1 MRKTLSLVAVIAAA
15 IFATSLFADSVVEE
29 IIARVNDDIITRAEL
44 QRNKQ
49 QLLDEA
55 KQKGATLTDAQM
67 AEREKDVLRDLIDQ
81 QLLIQKAK
89 DLGITGDAEV
99 VKRLDQI
106 RQDMKL
112 NSMEEL
118 EQAATQ
124 QGMNFEDF
132 KQGIRNSII
141 TQQVISREVGSHISI
156 PPDEIAKFYELN
168 KKEFEGPEQVQ
179 IAELLIAPAKDE
191 KGNPKEDQASLDAAK
206 AKAES
211 VLAEIKKGMK
221 FSDAAQKY
229 SDGPTA
235 QQGGDLGLFKRGTLS
250 KDLEDVTFNMKAGET
265 SNVIRTKQGFVILK
279 VIEHQSAGI
288 PPMKEVEPQI
298 QEAIYLEKLQP
309 ALRAYLT
316 KLREDSYIDIKAGF
330 VDTGASPNQTKPIMT
345 ASSTATD
352 DAAKAKKKKKKF
364 VVF

>member
-1 MRKTLSLVAVIAAA
+1 MRKTLSLVAIIAAA

-55 KQKGATLTDAQM
+55 KQKGAALTDAQM
-67 AEREKDVLRDLIDQ
+67 AEHEKDMLRDLIDQ

-118 EQAATQ
+118 EQAAAA
-124 QGMNFEDF
+124 QGTNFEDF

-141 TQQVISREVGSHISI
+141 TQQVISREVGSHVSI
-156 PPDEIAKFYELN
+156 PPDEIQKFYELN

-179 IAELLIAPAKDE
+179 IAELLISPAKDD

-211 VLAEIKKGMK
+211 VLKEIKGGMK
-221 FSDAAQKY
+221 FSEAATKY

-250 KDLEDVTFNMKAGET
+250 KDLEELTFNMKPGEN
-265 SNVIRTKQGFVILK
+265 SDVIHTKQGFVILK
-279 VIEHQSAGI
+279 VIQHQTAGI
-288 PPMKEVEPQI
+288 PPEKEVEPQI
-298 QEAIYLEKLQP
+298 QEAIYLQKLQP
-309 ALRAYLT
+309 ALREYLT
-316 KLREDSYIDIKAGF
+316 KLREESYIDIKAGF
-330 VDTGASPNQTKPIMT
+330 VDTGASPNQTKPIVTT
-345 ASSTATD
+345 ASADNDTE
-352 DAAKAKKKKKKF
+352 KVKKKKKKF

>member
-1 MRKTLSLVAVIAAA
+1 MRKTLFLVAIIAVA

-118 EQAATQ
+118 EQAAQQ

-168 KKEFEGPEQVQ
+168 KKQFEGPEQVQ

-211 VLAEIKKGMK
+211 VLTEIKKGMK
-221 FSDAAQKY
+221 FADAAAKY

-235 QQGGDLGLFKRGTLS
+235 AQGGDLGLFKRGTLS

>member
-1 MRKTLSLVAVIAAA
+1 MRKTLSLVAIVATA
-15 IFATSLFADSVVEE
+15 ILATSMFADSVVEE

-44 QRNKQ
+44 QRNRQ
-49 QLLDEA
+49 QLQEEA
-55 KQKGATLTDAQM
+55 KQKGAPVSEAQM
-67 AEREKDVLRDLIDQ
+67 AEREKDLLRDLIDQ

-89 DLGITGDAEV
+89 ELGITGDAEV

-168 KKEFEGPEQVQ
+168 KQQFEGPEQVQ
-179 IAELLIAPAKDE
+179 IAELLVAPAKDE

-206 AKAES
+206 AKADS
-211 VLAEIKKGMK
+211 ALAEIKKGMK
-221 FSDAAQKY
+221 FSEAVTKY

-250 KDLEDVTFNMKAGET
+250 KDLEDVTFNMKPGDT
-265 SNVIRTKQGFVILK
+265 SDVIRTKQGFVILK
-279 VIEHQSAGI
+279 VIQHQSAGV

-298 QEAIYLEKLQP
+298 QEAIYLQKLQP

-316 KLREDSYIDIKAGF
+316 KLREESYIDLKAGF
-330 VDTGASPNQTKPIMT
+330 VDTGASPNQTKPVITT
-345 ASSTATD
+345 ASTAESE
-352 DAAKAKKKKKKF
+352 KPKKKKKKLG
-364 VVF
+364 VF

>member
-1 MRKTLSLVAVIAAA
+1 MRKVLSLTAVFVLA
-15 IFATSLFADSVVEE
+15 IFATTLFADSVVDE

-44 QRNKQ
+44 ARNRQ
-49 QLLDEA
+49 QLMDEA
-55 KQKGATLTDAQM
+55 KQKNEVVTP
-67 AEREKDVLRDLIDQ
+67 EREKDLLRDLIDQ

-89 DLGITGDAEV
+89 DLGITGDTEV

-118 EQAATQ
+118 EAAAAQ

-132 KQGIRNSII
+132 KQGIRNGII

-179 IAELLIAPAKDE
+179 IAELLVAPAKDE

-211 VLAEIKKGMK
+211 VLAEIKKGLK
-221 FSDAAQKY
+221 FSEAAAKY

-250 KDLEDVTFNMKAGET
+250 KDLEDVTFNMKPGAT
-265 SNVIRTKQGFVILK
+265 SDVIRTKQGFVILK
-279 VIEHQSAGI
+279 VILHQSAGV
-288 PPMKEVEPQI
+288 PPMKEMEPQI

-316 KLREDSYIDIKAGF
+316 KLREESYIDIKAGF
-330 VDTGASPNQTKPIMT
+330 MDSGASPNQTKPIIT
-345 ASSTATD
+345 AASTAPESD
-352 DAAKAKKKKKKF
+352 KAKKKKKKF

>member
-1 MRKTLSLVAVIAAA
+1 MRKTLSLAAVFVVA
-15 IFATSLFADSVVEE
+15 IFATALFADSVVEE

-44 QRNKQ
+44 ARNRQ
-49 QLLDEA
+49 QLQDEA
-55 KQKGATLTDAQM
+55 KQKGAPLSNEQM
-67 AEREKDVLRDLIDQ
+67 AAREKDLLRDLIDQ

-89 DLGITGDAEV
+89 DLGITGDTEV

-132 KQGIRNSII
+132 KQGIRNGII

-191 KGNPKEDQASLDAAK
+191 KGNPKEDQVSLDAAK
-206 AKAES
+206 AKADS

-221 FSDAAQKY
+221 FSEAAAKY

-250 KDLEDVTFNMKAGET
+250 KDLEDVTFNLKPGDT
-265 SNVIRTKQGFVILK
+265 SDVIRTKQGFVILK
-279 VIEHQSAGI
+279 VILHQSAGV

-316 KLREDSYIDIKAGF
+316 KLREESYIDIKAGF
-330 VDTGASPNQTKPIMT
+330 MDSGASPNQTKPIMT
-345 ASSTATD
+345 AASSAPETD
-352 DAAKAKKKKKKF
+352 KARKKKKKF

>member
-1 MRKTLSLVAVIAAA
+1 MRKILPLAAVCALA
-15 IFATSLFADSVVEE
+15 IFATTLFADSVVEE

-44 QRNKQ
+44 TRNRQ
-49 QLLDEA
+49 QLEDEA
-55 KQKGATLTDAQM
+55 KQKNQVVTPDR
-67 AEREKDVLRDLIDQ
+67 ERDLLRDLIDQ

-89 DLGITGDAEV
+89 ELGITGDTEV

-118 EQAATQ
+118 EQAAAQ
-124 QGMNFEDF
+124 QGTNFEDF

-141 TQQVISREVGSHISI
+141 TQQVISREVGSHVSI
-156 PPDEIAKFYELN
+156 PPDEVAKFYELN

-179 IAELLIAPAKDE
+179 IAELLVAPPKDE

-206 AKAES
+206 AKADS
-211 VLAEIKKGMK
+211 ALAEIKKGLK
-221 FSDAAQKY
+221 FSDAAAKY

-250 KDLEDVTFNMKAGET
+250 KDLEDLTFNMKAGDT
-265 SNVIRTKQGFVILK
+265 SDVIRTKQGFVILK
-279 VIEHQSAGI
+279 VIQHQSAGV

-316 KLREDSYIDIKAGF
+316 KLREESYIDIKAGF
-330 VDTGASPNQTKPIMT
+330 VDSGASPNQTKPIIT
-345 ASSTATD
+345 AAATAPESD
-352 DAAKAKKKKKKF
+352 KAKQQKKKKKF
-364 VVF
+364 FVF

>member
-1 MRKTLSLVAVIAAA
+1 MRKTLSLVAVIAVA

-55 KQKGATLTDAQM
+55 KQKGVSLNETQVADK
-67 AEREKDVLRDLIDQ
+67 EKDLLRDLIDQ

-118 EQAATQ
+118 EQAAAQ

-179 IAELLIAPAKDE
+179 IAEILIAPAKDD
-191 KGNPKEDQASLDAAK
+191 KGVAKEDQASLDAAK
-206 AKAES
+206 AKADS
-211 VLAEIKKGMK
+211 VLAEIKKGTK
-221 FSDAAQKY
+221 FSDAAAKY

-250 KDLEDVTFNMKAGET
+250 KDLEDVTFNMKPGET
-265 SNVIRTKQGFVILK
+265 SDVIRTKQGFVILK
-279 VIEHQSAGI
+279 VIEPQSAGI

>member
-1 MRKTLSLVAVIAAA
+1 MRKVTTLLAVILLS
-15 IFATSLFADSVVEE
+15 IFATSLLADSVVEE

-44 QRNKQ
+44 ARNRQ
-49 QLLDEA
+49 QLEEEA
-55 KQKGATLTDAQM
+55 KQKNETLTPD
-67 AEREKDVLRDLIDQ
+67 REKDLLRDLIDQ

-118 EQAATQ
+118 EQAAAA
-124 QGMNFEDF
+124 QGTNFEDF

-156 PPDEIAKFYELN
+156 PPDEIQKFYELN

-179 IAELLIAPAKDE
+179 IAELLISPAKDE

-206 AKAES
+206 AKADS
-211 VLAEIKKGMK
+211 VLSEIKKGMK
-221 FSDAAQKY
+221 FSDAAIKY

-235 QQGGDLGLFKRGTLS
+235 QQGGDLGFFKRGTLS
-250 KDLEDVTFNMKAGET
+250 KELENVTFNMKPGDT
-265 SNVIRTKQGFVILK
+265 SDVIRTKQGFVILK

-298 QEAIYLEKLQP
+298 QEAIYMEKLQP

-316 KLREDSYIDIKAGF
+316 KLREQSYIDIKAGL
-330 VDTGASPNQTKPIMT
+330 VDTGASHNQTKPIMT
-345 ASSTATD
+345 AAS
-352 DAAKAKKKKKKF
+352 AAREPDKPKKRKKKLG
-364 VVF
+364 VF

>member
-44 QRNKQ
+44 ARNRQ

-55 KQKGATLTDAQM
+55 KQKGVSPTDAQM
-67 AEREKDVLRDLIDQ
+67 AEREKDLLRDLIDQ

-89 DLGITGDAEV
+89 ELGITGDAEV

-118 EQAATQ
+118 EQAAQQ
-124 QGMNFEDF
+124 QGTNFEAF
-132 KQGIRNSII
+132 KQGIRNGII
-141 TQQVISREVGSHISI
+141 TQQVISHEVGSHISI

-179 IAELLIAPAKDE
+179 IAELLISPAKDE

-221 FSDAAQKY
+221 FSDAAVKY

-250 KDLEDVTFNMKAGET
+250 KDLEDVTFNMKPGDT
-265 SNVIRTKQGFVILK
+265 SDVIHTKQGFVILK
-279 VIEHQSAGI
+279 VIQHQSAGV

-298 QEAIYLEKLQP
+298 QEAIYMEKLQP

-316 KLREDSYIDIKAGF
+316 KLREESYIDIKAGF
-330 VDTGASPNQTKPIMT
+330 VDTGASPNQTKPVMT
-345 ASSTATD
+345 AATSAPETD
-352 DAAKAKKKKKKF
+352 KAKKR
-364 VVF
+364 

>member
-1 MRKTLSLVAVIAAA
+1 MRKTLSLAAVFVVA
-15 IFATSLFADSVVEE
+15 IFATVLFADSVVEE

-44 QRNKQ
+44 ARNRQ
-49 QLLDEA
+49 QLQDEA
-55 KQKGATLTDAQM
+55 KQKGAPLSNEQM
-67 AEREKDVLRDLIDQ
+67 AAREKDLLRDLIDQ

-89 DLGITGDAEV
+89 DLGITGDTEV

-132 KQGIRNSII
+132 KQGIRNGII

-191 KGNPKEDQASLDAAK
+191 KGNPKEDQVSLDAAK
-206 AKAES
+206 AKADS

-221 FSDAAQKY
+221 FSEAAAKY

-250 KDLEDVTFNMKAGET
+250 KDLEDVTFNLKPGDT
-265 SNVIRTKQGFVILK
+265 SDVIRTKQGFVILK
-279 VIEHQSAGI
+279 VILHQSAGV

-316 KLREDSYIDIKAGF
+316 KLREESYIDIKAGF
-330 VDTGASPNQTKPIMT
+330 MDSGASPNQTKPVMT
-345 ASSTATD
+345 AATSAPETD
-352 DAAKAKKKKKKF
+352 KAKKKKKKF

>member
-1 MRKTLSLVAVIAAA
+1 MRKILSLAAVITLA
-15 IFATSLFADSVVEE
+15 IFATTLFADSVVEE

-44 QRNKQ
+44 ARNRQ
-49 QLLDEA
+49 QLEDEA
-55 KQKGATLTDAQM
+55 KQKNQVVTPD
-67 AEREKDVLRDLIDQ
+67 REKDLLRDLIDQ

-89 DLGITGDAEV
+89 ELGITGDTEV

-112 NSMEEL
+112 NSMDEL
-118 EQAATQ
+118 EQAAAR

-132 KQGIRNSII
+132 KQGIRNGII

-211 VLAEIKKGMK
+211 ALAEIKKGTK
-221 FSDAAQKY
+221 FSEAAMKY

-250 KDLEDVTFNMKAGET
+250 KELEDLTFNMKPGDT
-265 SNVIRTKQGFVILK
+265 SDVIRTKQGFVILK
-279 VIEHQSAGI
+279 VIQHQSAGVPAI
-288 PPMKEVEPQI
+288 KEVEPQI

-316 KLREDSYIDIKAGF
+316 KLREESYIDIKAGF
-330 VDTGASPNQTKPIMT
+330 TDTGASPNQTKPIIT
-345 ASSTATD
+345 AESTAPEAD
-352 DAAKAKKKKKKF
+352 KAKKKKKKF

>member
-44 QRNKQ
+44 TRNRQ
-49 QLLDEA
+49 QLQEEA
-55 KQKGATLTDAQM
+55 KQKGAAPTEAQM
-67 AEREKDVLRDLIDQ
+67 AEREKDLLRDLIDQ

-89 DLGITGDAEV
+89 ELGITGDAEV

-112 NSMEEL
+112 GSMEEL
-118 EQAATQ
+118 EQAAQQ
-124 QGMNFEDF
+124 QGTNFEDF

-141 TQQVISREVGSHISI
+141 TQQVISREVGSHITI

-179 IAELLIAPAKDE
+179 IAELLVSPAKDE

-221 FSDAAQKY
+221 FSDAAAKY

-250 KDLEDVTFNMKAGET
+250 KDLEELTFNMKPGEN
-265 SNVIRTKQGFVILK
+265 SDVIRTKQGFVILK
-279 VIEHQSAGI
+279 VIQHQTAGI
-288 PPMKEVEPQI
+288 PPEKEVEPQI
-298 QEAIYLEKLQP
+298 QEAIYLQKLQP

-316 KLREDSYIDIKAGF
+316 KLREESYIDIKAGF
-330 VDTGASPNQTKPIMT
+330 VDSGASPNQTKPIVTT
-345 ASSTATD
+345 ASADNDTEKA
-352 DAAKAKKKKKKF
+352 AKKKRKKF

>member
-1 MRKTLSLVAVIAAA
+1 MRKVLSLTAVFVLA
-15 IFATSLFADSVVEE
+15 IFATALFADSVVDE

-44 QRNKQ
+44 ARNRQ
-49 QLLDEA
+49 QLMDEA
-55 KQKGATLTDAQM
+55 KQKNEVVTP
-67 AEREKDVLRDLIDQ
+67 EREKDLLRDLIDQ

-89 DLGITGDAEV
+89 DLGITGDTEV

-118 EQAATQ
+118 EAAAAQ

-132 KQGIRNSII
+132 KQGIRNGII

-179 IAELLIAPAKDE
+179 IAELLVAPAKDE

-211 VLAEIKKGMK
+211 VLAEIKKGLK
-221 FSDAAQKY
+221 FSEAAAKY

-250 KDLEDVTFNMKAGET
+250 KDLEDVTFNMKPGAT
-265 SNVIRTKQGFVILK
+265 SDVIRTKQGFVILK
-279 VIEHQSAGI
+279 VILHQSAGV
-288 PPMKEVEPQI
+288 PPMKEMEPQI

-316 KLREDSYIDIKAGF
+316 KLREESYIDIKAGF
-330 VDTGASPNQTKPIMT
+330 MDSGASPNQTKPIIT
-345 ASSTATD
+345 AASTAPESD
-352 DAAKAKKKKKKF
+352 KAKKKKKKF

>member
-1 MRKTLSLVAVIAAA
+1 MRKFTTLFAVIIAAV
-15 IFATSLFADSVVEE
+15 FATSLLADSVVEE

-44 QRNKQ
+44 TRNRQ
-49 QLLDEA
+49 QLEDEA
-55 KQKGATLTDAQM
+55 KQKNETLTLD
-67 AEREKDVLRDLIDQ
+67 REKDLLRDLIDQ

-89 DLGITGDAEV
+89 ELGITGDAEV

-118 EQAATQ
+118 EQAAAQ
-124 QGMNFEDF
+124 QGTNFEDF
-132 KQGIRNSII
+132 KQGIRNSIV

-156 PPDEIAKFYELN
+156 PPDEIQKFYELN

-211 VLAEIKKGMK
+211 VLKEIKGGMK
-221 FSDAAQKY
+221 FSDAATKY

-250 KDLEDVTFNMKAGET
+250 KELEDITFNMKAGDT
-265 SNVIRTKQGFVILK
+265 SDVIRTKQGFVILK
-279 VIEHQSAGI
+279 VIQHQTAGI
-288 PPMKEVEPQI
+288 PPEKEVEPQI
-298 QEAIYLEKLQP
+298 QEAIYLQKLQP
-309 ALRAYLT
+309 ALRDYLT
-316 KLREDSYIDIKAGF
+316 KLREESYIDIKQGF
-330 VDTGASPNQTKPIMT
+330 VDTGASPNQTKPIIT
-345 ASSTATD
+345 AASTGPDSDKTP
-352 DAAKAKKKKKKF
+352 KKKRKKF

>member
-1 MRKTLSLVAVIAAA
+1 MRKSLSLAAVIAVA
-15 IFATSLFADSVVEE
+15 IFATTLFADSVVEE

-44 QRNKQ
+44 QRNRQ
-49 QLLDEA
+49 QLQDEA
-55 KQKGATLTDAQM
+55 KQKGAPLTEAQM
-67 AEREKDVLRDLIDQ
+67 ADREKDLLRDLIDQ

-89 DLGITGDAEV
+89 ELGITGDAEV

-112 NSMEEL
+112 NSMEEV
-118 EQAATQ
+118 EQAASQ

-132 KQGIRNSII
+132 KQGIRNGII

-179 IAELLIAPAKDE
+179 IAELLIAPAKDD
-191 KGNPKEDQASLDAAK
+191 KGNPKEDLASLDAAK

-211 VLAEIKKGMK
+211 VLLEIKKGLK
-221 FSDAAQKY
+221 FSEAAAKY

-235 QQGGDLGLFKRGTLS
+235 QTGGDLGLFKRGTLS
-250 KDLEDVTFNMKAGET
+250 KELEGVTFNLKPGDT
-265 SNVIRTKQGFVILK
+265 SDVIRTKQGFVILR
-279 VIEHQSAGI
+279 VIAHQSAGI

-316 KLREDSYIDIKAGF
+316 KLREESYIDIKAGF
-330 VDTGASPNQTKPIMT
+330 MDTGASPNQTKPIMT
-345 ASSTATD
+345 AASTAPESD
-352 DAAKAKKKKKKF
+352 KAKKKKKKF

>member
-1 MRKTLSLVAVIAAA
+1 
-15 IFATSLFADSVVEE
+15 VVDE

-44 QRNKQ
+44 ARNRQ
-49 QLLDEA
+49 QLMDEA
-55 KQKGATLTDAQM
+55 KQKNEVVTP
-67 AEREKDVLRDLIDQ
+67 EREKDLLRDLIDQ

-89 DLGITGDAEV
+89 DLGITGDTEV

-118 EQAATQ
+118 EAAAAQ

-132 KQGIRNSII
+132 KQGIRNGII

-179 IAELLIAPAKDE
+179 IAELLVAPAKDE

-211 VLAEIKKGMK
+211 VLAEIKKGLK
-221 FSDAAQKY
+221 FSEAAAKY

-250 KDLEDVTFNMKAGET
+250 KDLEDVTFNMKPGAT
-265 SNVIRTKQGFVILK
+265 SDVIRTKQGFVILK
-279 VIEHQSAGI
+279 VILHQSAGV
-288 PPMKEVEPQI
+288 PPMKEMEPQI

-316 KLREDSYIDIKAGF
+316 KLREESYIDIKAGF
-330 VDTGASPNQTKPIMT
+330 MDSGASPNQTKPIIT
-345 ASSTATD
+345 AASTAPESD
-352 DAAKAKKKKKKF
+352 KAKKKKKKF

>member
-1 MRKTLSLVAVIAAA
+1 MRKVTTLLAA
-15 IFATSLFADSVVEE
+15 ILLAVFATSLLADSVVEE

-44 QRNKQ
+44 ARNRQ
-49 QLLDEA
+49 QLEEEA
-55 KQKGATLTDAQM
+55 KQKSETLTPD
-67 AEREKDVLRDLIDQ
+67 REKDLLRDLIDQ

-89 DLGITGDAEV
+89 ELGITGDAEV

-118 EQAATQ
+118 EQAATA
-124 QGMNFEDF
+124 QGTNFEDF
-132 KQGIRNSII
+132 KQGIRNGII

-156 PPDEIAKFYELN
+156 PPDEIQKFYELN

-179 IAELLIAPAKDE
+179 IAELLISPAKDE

-211 VLAEIKKGMK
+211 VLKEIKGGMK
-221 FSDAAQKY
+221 FSEAATKY

-250 KDLEDVTFNMKAGET
+250 KELEDITFNMKPGET

-279 VIEHQSAGI
+279 VVQHQSAGI
-288 PPMKEVEPQI
+288 PPEKEVEPQI
-298 QEAIYLEKLQP
+298 QEAIYMQKLQP
-309 ALRAYLT
+309 ALRQYLT
-316 KLREDSYIDIKAGF
+316 KLREESYIDIKASF
-330 VDTGASPNQTKPIMT
+330 QDTGASPNQTKPVFT
-345 ASSTATD
+345 AESTNP
-352 DAAKAKKKKKKF
+352 DAERAKKKKKKF

>member
-1 MRKTLSLVAVIAAA
+1 MRKILALAAVILTA

-44 QRNKQ
+44 ARNRQ
-49 QLLDEA
+49 QLEDEA
-55 KQKGATLTDAQM
+55 KQKNQVVTPD
-67 AEREKDVLRDLIDQ
+67 REKDLLRDLIDQ

-89 DLGITGDAEV
+89 ELGITGDTEV

-118 EQAATQ
+118 EQAAAQ

-132 KQGIRNSII
+132 KQGIRNGII

-179 IAELLIAPAKDE
+179 IAELLIAPAKDD

-221 FSDAAQKY
+221 FSEAAAKY

-250 KDLEDVTFNMKAGET
+250 KDLEDLTFNMKPGET
-265 SNVIRTKQGFVILK
+265 SNVIHTKQGFVILK
-279 VIEHQSAGI
+279 VILHQSAGV
-288 PPMKEVEPQI
+288 PPIKEVEPQI

-309 ALRAYLT
+309 ALRQYLT
-316 KLREDSYIDIKAGF
+316 KLREESYIDIKAGF
-330 VDTGASPNQTKPIMT
+330 TDTGASPNQTKPIMT
-345 ASSTATD
+345 AASTAPEGD
-352 DAAKAKKKKKKF
+352 KAKQKKKKKF

>member
-1 MRKTLSLVAVIAAA
+1 MRKVTTLLAAVLLAV
-15 IFATSLFADSVVEE
+15 FATSLFADSVVEE

-49 QLLDEA
+49 QLQDEA
-55 KQKGATLTDAQM
+55 KQKGAPVSDAQM
-67 AEREKDVLRDLIDQ
+67 AEREKDLLRDLIDQ

-106 RQDMKL
+106 PHDMKL

-118 EQAATQ
+118 EQAAAQ

-141 TQQVISREVGSHISI
+141 TQQVISREVGSHISL

-179 IAELLIAPAKDE
+179 IAELLIAAAKDE
-191 KGNPKEDQASLDAAK
+191 KGNPKEDQVSLDAAK

-221 FSDAAQKY
+221 FSDAAAKY

-265 SNVIRTKQGFVILK
+265 SNVIRTKQGFVILR

-298 QEAIYLEKLQP
+298 QEAIYLQKLQP
-309 ALRAYLT
+309 ALRTYLT

-330 VDTGASPNQTKPIMT
+330 ADTGASPNQTKPIMT
-345 ASSTATD
+345 TASTANDTD
-352 DAAKAKKKKKKF
+352 KPKKKKK
-364 VVF
+364 

>member
-44 QRNKQ
+44 ARNRQ

-55 KQKGATLTDAQM
+55 KQKGVSPTDAQM
-67 AEREKDVLRDLIDQ
+67 AEREKDLLRDLIDQ

-89 DLGITGDAEV
+89 ELGITGDAEV

-118 EQAATQ
+118 EQAAQQ
-124 QGMNFEDF
+124 QGTNFEDF
-132 KQGIRNSII
+132 KQGIRNGII
-141 TQQVISREVGSHISI
+141 TQQVISREVGSHVSI
-156 PPDEIAKFYELN
+156 PPDEITKFYELN

-179 IAELLIAPAKDE
+179 IAEILIAPAKDE
-191 KGNPKEDQASLDAAK
+191 KGTPKEDQASLDAAK

-211 VLAEIKKGMK
+211 VLAEIKKGTK
-221 FSDAAQKY
+221 FSEAATKY

-250 KDLEDVTFNMKAGET
+250 KDLEDVTFNMKAGDT
-265 SNVIRTKQGFVILK
+265 SDVIRTKQGFVILK

-298 QEAIYLEKLQP
+298 QEAIYMEKLQP

-316 KLREDSYIDIKAGF
+316 KLREQSYIDIKAGF

-345 ASSTATD
+345 AASAGPESD
-352 DAAKAKKKKKKF
+352 KPKKRKKKLG
-364 VVF
+364 VF

>member
-29 IIARVNDDIITRAEL
+29 IIARVNDGIITRAEL
-44 QRNKQ
+44 QRNRQ
-49 QLLDEA
+49 QLQDEA
-55 KQKGATLTDAQM
+55 KQKGVQVTDAQM
-67 AEREKDVLRDLIDQ
+67 ADREKDLLRDLIDQ

-89 DLGITGDAEV
+89 ELGITGDAEV

-118 EQAATQ
+118 EQAAAA
-124 QGMNFEDF
+124 QGTNFEDF

-141 TQQVISREVGSHISI
+141 TQQVISREIGSHISI
-156 PPDEIAKFYELN
+156 PPDEIQKFYELN

-179 IAELLIAPAKDE
+179 IAELLISPAKDE

-206 AKAES
+206 AKADS
-211 VLAEIKKGMK
+211 VLKEIKGGMK
-221 FSDAAQKY
+221 FSEAAIKY

-250 KDLEDVTFNMKAGET
+250 KELEDVTFNMKVGDT
-265 SNVIRTKQGFVILK
+265 SDVIRTKQGFVILK
-279 VIEHQSAGI
+279 VIQHQSAGI
-288 PPMKEVEPQI
+288 PPEKEVEPQI
-298 QEAIYLEKLQP
+298 QEAIYLQKLQP
-309 ALRAYLT
+309 ALREYLT
-316 KLREDSYIDIKAGF
+316 KLREESYIDIRAGF

-345 ASSTATD
+345 TASAD
-352 DAAKAKKKKKKF
+352 NDAEKVKKKRKKF

>member
-1 MRKTLSLVAVIAAA
+1 MRKTLSLVAVIATA

-44 QRNKQ
+44 QRNRQ
-49 QLLDEA
+49 QIQEEA
-55 KQKGATLTDAQM
+55 RQKGTPLTEAQM
-67 AEREKDVLRDLIDQ
+67 AEREKDLLRDLIDQ

-89 DLGITGDAEV
+89 ELGITGDAEV

-112 NSMEEL
+112 NSMEDL
-118 EQAATQ
+118 EQAAQQ

-132 KQGIRNSII
+132 KQGIRNGII

-179 IAELLIAPAKDE
+179 IAELLIAPPKDE
-191 KGNPKEDQASLDAAK
+191 KGNLKEDQASLDAAK

-211 VLAEIKKGMK
+211 VLEEIKKGLK
-221 FSDAAQKY
+221 FSDAAAKY

-250 KDLEDVTFNMKAGET
+250 KDLEDVTFNMKPGDT
-265 SNVIRTKQGFVILK
+265 SDVIRTKQGFVILK
-279 VIEHQSAGI
+279 VIQHQSAGI
-288 PPMKEVEPQI
+288 PPEKEVEPQI

-316 KLREDSYIDIKAGF
+316 KLREESYIDLKAGF
-330 VDTGASPNQTKPIMT
+330 VDTGASPNQTKPIIT
-345 ASSTATD
+345 AASTAPETD
-352 DAAKAKKKKKKF
+352 KVKKKKKKF